1 MIVITAFQE
10 TCGSIT
16 HVHEQ
21 ENKRR
26 CVPAWRMSPRS
37 RIHECIRSPP
47 RPALCRKTINHPL
60 LSFEGNS
67 VFITVS
73 HDIWIQCCSE
83 LVVGA
88 DGKIPRSVTSHAVD
102 PPDRF
107 RGVGTRSIGLERYSA
122 CPSSQCPTTVS
133 HRLVCVLFST

>member
-1 MIVITAFQE
+1 MKHDDSNYSISKNVWVYYACARARKQKE
-10 TCGSIT
+10 VRPGLEDGSAESDPQM
-16 HVHEQ
+16 H
-21 ENKRR
+21 
-26 CVPAWRMSPRS
+26 PY
-37 RIHECIRSPP
+37 PP
-47 RPALCRKTINHPL
+47 RPALCRKTINRPL

-102 PPDRF
+102 PRT
-107 RGVGTRSIGLERYSA
+107 GSGELGHG
-122 CPSSQCPTTVS
+122 PSV
-133 HRLVCVLFST
+133 